1 MVGHLIFFN
10 KNFFS
15 KRLFLNK
22 KLFHIVYVFLFISCY
37 LKNSN
42 AMEFRYAANGG
53 NCYSCN
59 WIVAEGEINERS
71 HLDFEKFIA
80 GSNLEGK
87 TILLNSNGGN
97 VFAAIQLGIKFRELK
112 LYTKVARSFYPPRCD
127 NDNADCHSASYYEEI
142 GKGKCLSACAYAF
155 LGGVGREVASENQFT
170 GHPDSVI
177 GFHQFYNSGSK
188 MDRINKIIEEET
200 LFSEEQLFSAILLK
214 YITDMGVDANVL
226 ALSGL
231 AGPSQMYYPNA
242 EERKRLKIDY
252 ILDDSFK
259 EIDLEAYKGGLIGFS
274 TPNYVVDDQYY
285 NKIKQLT
292 FYCREKGRLSLLFTS
307 DLHTLTLKNSKD
319 RRLER
324 YIFDLELNTKNKND
338 TDYKENIIDK
348 KRLSERNDDANHYL
362 SVELNNS
369 ETLKIMDSKEI
380 SLEIN
385 GPRVMGYYTAYLPL
399 NHNVKETLTLIMK
412 NCF

>member
-1 MVGHLIFFN
+1 MSWEKHVFYYCSSFGHIGTPV
-10 KNFFS
+10 
-15 KRLFLNK
+15 R
-22 KLFHIVYVFLFISCY
+22 I
-37 LKNSN
+37 
-42 AMEFRYAANGG
+42 
-53 NCYSCN
+53 
-59 WIVAEGEINERS
+59 
-71 HLDFEKFIA
+71 
-80 GSNLEGK
+80 
-87 TILLNSNGGN
+87 
-97 VFAAIQLGIKFRELK
+97 
-112 LYTKVARSFYPPRCD
+112 PR
-127 NDNADCHSASYYEEI
+127 
-142 GKGKCLSACAYAF
+142 AF
-155 LGGVGREVASENQFT
+155 LAPILSIFTSKDPLGTIFGPNRLRRHEN
-170 GHPDSVI
+170 
-177 GFHQFYNSGSK
+177 
-188 MDRINKIIEEET
+188 
-200 LFSEEQLFSAILLK
+200 LK
-214 YITDMGVDANVL
+214 QTNVL
-226 ALSGL
+226 KA
-231 AGPSQMYYPNA
+231 
-242 EERKRLKIDY
+242 DY
-252 ILDDSFK
+252 DD
-259 EIDLEAYKGGLIGFS
+259 
-274 TPNYVVDDQYY
+274 
-285 NKIKQLT
+285 KIKQLT